1 MSKGAQDPAKP
12 DPKSENPKR
21 WSSQAGRRGRSPLR
35 LLGALR
41 GVGTLIW
48 EGGEGEVNYELD
60 VFGAGDVHSA
70 NGAVEGEVVAGIPAD
85 EEDGAAPITA
95 RLRLPDNREITLDI
109 LRLDPPLAEVE
120 VGASDAAKLLP
131 PR

>member
-1 MSKGAQDPAKP
+1 MSKGAQDPAKA

-21 WSSQAGRRGRSPLR
+21 WSAQAGRRGRSPLR

-48 EGGEGEVNYELD
+48 EGGEGEVSYELD

-70 NGAVEGEVVAGIPAD
+70 NGAVEGDVVAGIPAD
-85 EEDGAAPITA
+85 EDGDAAPIAA
-95 RLRLPDNREITLDI
+95 RLRLPDDREIALDI
-109 LRLDPPLAEVE
+109 MRLDPPLAEVE
-120 VGASDAAKLLP
+120 IGAGDAAKLLP

>member
-1 MSKGAQDPAKP
+1 MSKGALSPDKP
-12 DPKSENPKR
+12 DSKSGNPKP
-21 WSSQAGRRGRSPLR
+21 WSAQSGRRGRPPLR

-41 GVGTLIW
+41 GAGTLIW
-48 EGGEGEVNYELD
+48 EGGEGEVSYELD
-60 VFGAGDVHSA
+60 VFGSGDVYTA
-70 NGAVEGEVVAGIPAD
+70 NGALEGDVVTTIPSD
-85 EEDGAAPITA
+85 EDGETAVITA
-95 RLRLPDNREITLDI
+95 RLRLPDDREIAVNI